1 MVAQIPSI
9 GFRVFVE
16 QNRRSDLRLTTNQI
30 HTIVCGPHL
39 GMWYLLLQALGLGGH
54 TLMAFVLVAGAQPA
68 HEHLA
73 VAAEEL
79 LQVLVLDADLLGQVA
94 GGCDELVLPQG
105 LLGLVG
111 LQVDLAVRR
120 HAHQAALDGLSLLP
134 LAHVACHRRRG
145 ELRLGFGGGGAPAG
159 ASCGLAAIRFEG
171 VFAELFHSP
180 CQHGVPGQGRLGAE
194 SLAALGAAVDPFGVI
209 LAPVVLDAAH
219 AIAMPTGDGD
229 RIVGELQTHRTVE
242 LLLCPQF
249 STHPDAEGG
258 RK

>member
-1 MVAQIPSI
+1 MS
-9 GFRVFVE
+9 
-16 QNRRSDLRLTTNQI
+16 
-30 HTIVCGPHL
+30 
-39 GMWYLLLQALGLGGH
+39 YLLLQALGLGGH
-54 TLMAFVLVAGAQPA
+54 ALVAFVLVAGAQPA

-94 GGCDELVLPQG
+94 GGRDELVLPQG

-111 LQVDLAVRR
+111 LQVGLAVRR

-134 LAHVACHRRRG
+134 LAHVARHRRRG
-145 ELRLGFGGGGAPAG
+145 ELRLGSGGGGAPAG
-159 ASCGLAAIRFEG
+159 APRGLAAVRFEG
-171 VFAELFHSP
+171 VFAELLHGP
-180 CQHGVPGQGRLGAE
+180 CQHGVPGQGGLGAE
-194 SLAALGAAVDPFGVI
+194 SLAALRAAVDPFGVI

-229 RIVGELQTHRTVE
+229 GIVGELQTHRTVE